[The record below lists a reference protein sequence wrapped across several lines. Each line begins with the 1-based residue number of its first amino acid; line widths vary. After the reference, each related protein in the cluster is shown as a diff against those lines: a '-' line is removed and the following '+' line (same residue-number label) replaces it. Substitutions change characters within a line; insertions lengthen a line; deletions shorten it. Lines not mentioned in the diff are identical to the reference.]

1 MAKNNKKGRFAS
13 LFDTQRV
20 GPGVKKEDMPKSLS
34 FAFFFKLL
42 GRNINNLL
50 RFNLLYVFGNFPFL
64 FALYALTG
72 NLNTNS
78 FGAASPLFPQLHSA
92 MLLSD
97 GVASPAMMALWGVH
111 GVQATVSVM
120 TPLTYTFFGLSALIL
135 LTFGVV
141 NVGVTYLIRSVLR
154 GDPIF
159 LFSDFF
165 YAIKRNWKQALP
177 VGILDCLVMALFTYN
192 ITLTYFNFGSA
203 VFNFT
208 FYGNILLAFTYSI
221 MRYYIYLMMVTFDL
235 KIWKLFKN
243 AFIFSIL
250 NFKRN
255 ILAFSGIALVILLN
269 VYLFLILLPLGLML
283 PFFLTFSLCAFMGA
297 YAAYPKIK
305 EIMIDPYYKDEK
317 PAAEGD
323 EPVFHDA
330 G

>member
-1 MAKNNKKGRFAS
+1 M
-13 LFDTQRV
+13 
-20 GPGVKKEDMPKSLS
+20 
-34 FAFFFKLL
+34 
-42 GRNINNLL
+42 
-50 RFNLLYVFGNFPFL
+50 
-64 FALYALTG
+64 
-72 NLNTNS
+72 
-78 FGAASPLFPQLHSA
+78 
-92 MLLSD
+92 
-97 GVASPAMMALWGVH
+97 
-111 GVQATVSVM
+111 
-120 TPLTYTFFGLSALIL
+120 
-135 LTFGVV
+135 
-141 NVGVTYLIRSVLR
+141 
-154 GDPIF
+154 
-159 LFSDFF
+159 
-165 YAIKRNWKQALP
+165 
-177 VGILDCLVMALFTYN
+177 
-192 ITLTYFNFGSA
+192 
-203 VFNFT
+203 FNFT

-323 EPVFHDA
+323 APVFHDA